1 MAMILNCNGSAC
13 KGRSGIMLRV
23 LLVQFML
30 SLCFFTSIASGMSQN
45 RDINLTFEKATLSQ
59 ALKQLGEVAD
69 CKFVFNYDDLNRY
82 QVSVKLENKSIE
94 ESLGILLQDKPFKFE
109 REGEFFVISYKDDT
123 KKEDGFLVK
132 GTVKDEFGLPLPGVT
147 VIVKGTTTGA
157 ATNPDGTF
165 ELRVKER
172 NTLLVFSFVGM
183 KTKEVMTEGDKVLN
197 VVLEE
202 EAEMLGEVVAT
213 GYQTISRE
221 RSTGSAVILNS
232 RKLDQVQAIDLTS
245 KLEGITPGL
254 MNYGGT
260 MAIRGRSS
268 FAVGS
273 TPLLVIDGQVTNASL
288 SVLNPNDIES
298 VTVLKDAAATSLYG
312 VRASN
317 GVIVVVTKK
326 ANKNKT
332 NVNVSAGFYINPLPD
347 MGYLDYASTSDIIDF
362 EKEFIQNNPTYQQNP
377 ADYFALKNDRSNPSN
392 LTSVERLYYEMSLGN
407 LTQDELDQKLD
418 AMRKNDYRKEARK
431 ALEHTAVTQDYN
443 LSIARGGEHS
453 NLFLSFRYEDRGSYA
468 KSSSNKRFSVYLKN
482 EMNVTDWFK
491 LTYGANSYFSRSE
504 ASNGQ
509 AGFMNTMT
517 YERLRDDDGNL
528 VYQYYRNYYMAQDIN
543 ETEGLKFMG
552 YNSLEASKQNMITT
566 KDLYLKFFA
575 HTDFKLM
582 EGLDL
587 GLKFQYE
594 RSNTDKDQ
602 YDEVESYKMR
612 ELINQFASVDSYG
625 NFVYNVPDGGHLLKN
640 HNRNEF
646 YNFRAQINYQ
656 KAISDDH
663 EVSVLLGGEI
673 RQDQWNSS
681 ANEVYGYD
689 KDKLTYA
696 QVDWL
701 TLTQKGVIGQL
712 NTSRAFNLSEN
723 ISNGETKHRYVSA
736 YANAGYTYA
745 GRYTLNGSIRVDQ
758 ADLFGTDPKYRYRP
772 LWSLG
777 ASWNITSESFMRDIK
792 ALDLLKLRVT
802 YGITGNVDQS
812 SSPYLIG
819 AYISSMWTNSDVTD
833 IVSPPNKMLRWEKT
847 SSLNVGVDFSLFARL
862 NGSFDVYRRYSTDLL
877 ANKTLDPS
885 LGFTSARVNNGEMK
899 NIGVEFSI
907 AYDWLKKYKD
917 WSLNTMFTAA
927 YNKNKIEKIGFTP
940 SNASDM
946 LLYPYSNYLEGD
958 TYGSIYAYRYA
969 GLTETGDPS
978 VYDENG
984 EVQSG
989 TSVRDI
995 KALVVKG
1002 QLAPKWNGA
1011 LTVNLKWKTL
1021 ELFTKFVY
1029 YAGHSLRNDVTPLY
1043 SMYATDLFNPGYGE
1057 ISGNMHKDMAKR
1069 WTPENT
1075 DTDIPAMGLYGSQQ
1089 DRNLQWRYADVHVL
1103 SASFVKCRNIG
1114 LSYVLPQD
1122 WVKYLKL
1129 SNISLRAQVNNP
1141 FYWAKNKEGIDP
1153 EAFNANE
1160 GTRTQEQVTTYVFG
1174 LNINF

>member
-392 LTSVERLYYEMSLGN
+392 LTSVERLYYL
-407 LTQDELDQKLD
+407 
-418 AMRKNDYRKEARK
+418 
-431 ALEHTAVTQDYN
+431 
-443 LSIARGGEHS
+443 
-453 NLFLSFRYEDRGSYA
+453 
-468 KSSSNKRFSVYLKN
+468 SSSYKCNF
-482 EMNVTDWFK
+482 
-491 LTYGANSYFSRSE
+491 
-504 ASNGQ
+504 
-509 AGFMNTMT
+509 
-517 YERLRDDDGNL
+517 L
-528 VYQYYRNYYMAQDIN
+528 VQD
-543 ETEGLKFMG
+543 
-552 YNSLEASKQNMITT
+552 
-566 KDLYLKFFA
+566 
-575 HTDFKLM
+575 
-582 EGLDL
+582 
-587 GLKFQYE
+587 
-594 RSNTDKDQ
+594 
-602 YDEVESYKMR
+602 
-612 ELINQFASVDSYG
+612 
-625 NFVYNVPDGGHLLKN
+625 
-640 HNRNEF
+640 
-646 YNFRAQINYQ
+646 
-656 KAISDDH
+656 
-663 EVSVLLGGEI
+663 
-673 RQDQWNSS
+673 
-681 ANEVYGYD
+681 
-689 KDKLTYA
+689 
-696 QVDWL
+696 
-701 TLTQKGVIGQL
+701 
-712 NTSRAFNLSEN
+712 
-723 ISNGETKHRYVSA
+723 
-736 YANAGYTYA
+736 
-745 GRYTLNGSIRVDQ
+745 
-758 ADLFGTDPKYRYRP
+758 
-772 LWSLG
+772 
-777 ASWNITSESFMRDIK
+777 
-792 ALDLLKLRVT
+792 
-802 YGITGNVDQS
+802 
-812 SSPYLIG
+812 
-819 AYISSMWTNSDVTD
+819 
-833 IVSPPNKMLRWEKT
+833 
-847 SSLNVGVDFSLFARL
+847 
-862 NGSFDVYRRYSTDLL
+862 
-877 ANKTLDPS
+877 
-885 LGFTSARVNNGEMK
+885 
-899 NIGVEFSI
+899 
-907 AYDWLKKYKD
+907 
-917 WSLNTMFTAA
+917 
-927 YNKNKIEKIGFTP
+927 
-940 SNASDM
+940 
-946 LLYPYSNYLEGD
+946 
-958 TYGSIYAYRYA
+958 
-969 GLTETGDPS
+969 
-978 VYDENG
+978 
-984 EVQSG
+984 
-989 TSVRDI
+989 
-995 KALVVKG
+995 
-1002 QLAPKWNGA
+1002 
-1011 LTVNLKWKTL
+1011 
-1021 ELFTKFVY
+1021 
-1029 YAGHSLRNDVTPLY
+1029 
-1043 SMYATDLFNPGYGE
+1043 
-1057 ISGNMHKDMAKR
+1057 
-1069 WTPENT
+1069 
-1075 DTDIPAMGLYGSQQ
+1075 
-1089 DRNLQWRYADVHVL
+1089 
-1103 SASFVKCRNIG
+1103 
-1114 LSYVLPQD
+1114 
-1122 WVKYLKL
+1122 
-1129 SNISLRAQVNNP
+1129 
-1141 FYWAKNKEGIDP
+1141 
-1153 EAFNANE
+1153 
-1160 GTRTQEQVTTYVFG
+1160 
-1174 LNINF
+1174 